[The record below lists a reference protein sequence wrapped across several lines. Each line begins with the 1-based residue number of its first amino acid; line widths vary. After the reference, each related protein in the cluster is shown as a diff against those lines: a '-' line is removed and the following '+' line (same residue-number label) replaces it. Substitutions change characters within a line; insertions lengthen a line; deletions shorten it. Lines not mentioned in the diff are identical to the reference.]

1 MIRSELNACG
11 GDMAIPDYESR
22 LKNTNRNDSCPCGSG
37 KKYKKC
43 HLSEDEAAQHAAVK
57 QAEEAAAKEAEETGD
72 GSDGE
77 AAAGGPSFVP
87 KDRAGRQNLKGQ
99 SSKGGR
105 TVNLPRRSGKA

>member
-1 MIRSELNACG
+1 
-11 GDMAIPDYESR
+11 MAIPDYESR
-22 LKNTNRNDSCPCGSG
+22 LRNTKRNDSCPCGSG

-43 HLSEDEAAQHAAVK
+43 HLAEDETEQHSALK
-57 QAEEAAAKEAEETGD
+57 QAEEAATKETEEVGE

-77 AAAGGPSFVP
+77 AATGGPSFVP
-87 KDRAGRQNLKGQ
+87 KDRSGKRHFKGH